1 VRVFFCRG
9 KIKDM
14 PKDQSDVWW
23 LEKRTELLEIAK
35 HNLNAYV
42 YNLDSVRAA
51 AGKILSLSSVD
62 RVLYAMKANFNTD
75 VLCTLEHSTIDFD
88 CVSPGEVQHL
98 IDVLPKLDKSRIL
111 FTPNFAPREEYE
123 WGIAQGI
130 QVTLDNLYPLQAW
143 PDLFDGQRLFVRVDP
158 GEGQGHHEKVRTAGV
173 QSKFG
178 VSRSEIDEL
187 VRLTENANATIV
199 GIHAHSGSGIL
210 DTDNWRTIAD
220 ELVKVAR
227 RFPAVTVLDLG
238 GGIGVP
244 EKRGDAVFDLD
255 ALNERLLEFRGM
267 NPKYEIWLEPGRYL
281 VAEAGV
287 LLTHLTQVKI
297 KGELQYVGVSTGLNS
312 LIRPAL
318 YDAYHEIVN
327 LTRIDDEASESVSV
341 VGPICETGDRFGS
354 DRLLP
359 PSQENDV
366 ILIANVG
373 AYGQVM
379 SSRYN
384 LRDTPPEVII

>member
-1 VRVFFCRG
+1 
-9 KIKDM
+9 M

>member
-1 VRVFFCRG
+1 
-9 KIKDM
+9 
-14 PKDQSDVWW
+14 VWW
-23 LEKRTELLEIAK
+23 IDKRNELLDIAK

-42 YNLDSVRAA
+42 YDLSVVRDAA
-51 AGKILSLSSVD
+51 KKLHSLPSVD
-62 RVLYAMKANFNTD
+62 RVLYAMKANFNAD
-75 VLCTLEHSTIDFD
+75 VLRTLADSSVDFD
-88 CVSPGEVQHL
+88 CVSPGEVQRL
-98 IDVLPKLDKSRIL
+98 TDLLPALDKTRIL
-111 FTPNFAPREEYE
+111 FTPNFAPRAEYE
-123 WGIAQGI
+123 WGIQEGI

-143 PDLFDGQRLFVRVDP
+143 PEIFAGQRLFIRVDP
-158 GEGQGHHEKVRTAGV
+158 GEGQGHHEKVKTAGE

-187 VRLTENANATIV
+187 VRLSEKANATIV

-210 DTDNWRTIAD
+210 DPGNWLTVAD
-220 ELVKVAR
+220 ELVKVAQ

-244 EKRGDAVFDLD
+244 EKRGDADFDLN
-255 ALNERLLEFRGM
+255 ALNERLMEFRRQ
-267 NPKYEIWLEPGRYL
+267 NPKYELWLEPGRFL
-281 VAEAGV
+281 VAQAGV
-287 LLTHLTQVKI
+287 LLAHLTQVKN
-297 KGELQYVGVSTGLNS
+297 KGEMHYVGVSTGLNA

-327 LTRIDDEASESVSV
+327 LTRLDDEAHESVTV

-359 PSQENDV
+359 SSRENDV
-366 ILIANVG
+366 ILIANAG

-384 LRDTPPEVII
+384 LRETPPEITL

>member
-1 VRVFFCRG
+1 
-9 KIKDM
+9 M
-14 PKDQSDVWW
+14 
-23 LEKRTELLEIAK
+23 
-35 HNLNAYV
+35 
-42 YNLDSVRAA
+42 
-51 AGKILSLSSVD
+51 
-62 RVLYAMKANFNTD
+62 
-75 VLCTLEHSTIDFD
+75 
-88 CVSPGEVQHL
+88 
-98 IDVLPKLDKSRIL
+98 
-111 FTPNFAPREEYE
+111 
-123 WGIAQGI
+123 
-130 QVTLDNLYPLQAW
+130 
-143 PDLFDGQRLFVRVDP
+143 
-158 GEGQGHHEKVRTAGV
+158 

-187 VRLTENANATIV
+187 VRLTEKANATVV

-210 DTDNWRTIAD
+210 DPGNWHTIAD
-220 ELVKVAR
+220 ELVKVAQ

-244 EKRGDAVFDLD
+244 EKRGDPVFDLG
-255 ALNERLLEFRGM
+255 ALNERLLKFRSRHP
-267 NPKYEIWLEPGRYL
+267 NYDIWLEPGRFL
-281 VAEAGV
+281 VAESGV
-287 LLTHLTQVKI
+287 LLTHQTQVKT

-327 LTRIDDEASESVSV
+327 LTRIDDEASESVTV
-341 VGPICETGDRFGS
+341 VGPICETGDTFGT

-384 LRDTPPEVII
+384 LRDTPSEIII

>member
-1 VRVFFCRG
+1 
-9 KIKDM
+9 M

-88 CVSPGEVQHL
+88 CVSQGEVQHL

-143 PDLFDGQRLFVRVDP
+143 PEIFDGQRLFVRVDP

-187 VRLTENANATIV
+187 VQLTEKANATIV

-210 DTDNWRTIAD
+210 DPGNWKTIAD

>member
-1 VRVFFCRG
+1 MRVFFWQG
-9 KIKDM
+9 KATAMRKENG
-14 PKDQSDVWW
+14 DVWW
-23 LEKRTELLEIAK
+23 LRKRDELLEIAT

-42 YNLDSVRAA
+42 YDLETVSGNAA
-51 AGKILSLSSVD
+51 SILSLSAID
-62 RVLYAMKANFNTD
+62 RALYAMKANFNAD
-75 VLCTLEHSTIDFD
+75 VLRTLANSGIDFD
-88 CVSPGEVQHL
+88 CVSPGEVQRL
-98 IDVLPKLDKSRIL
+98 NEVLPDLDKSRIL
-111 FTPNFAPREEYE
+111 FTPNFAPRDEYE
-123 WGIAQGI
+123 WGIGQGI

-143 PDLFDGQRLFVRVDP
+143 PELFDGQRLFIRVDP
-158 GEGQGHHEKVRTAGV
+158 GEGQGHHEKVKTAGV

-187 VRLTENANATIV
+187 VSLAEKANATVV

-210 DTDNWRTIAD
+210 DPENWRTVAD
-220 ELVKVAR
+220 ELVKVAQ
-227 RFPAVTVLDLG
+227 RFPEVTVLDLG

-244 EKRGDAVFDLD
+244 EKRGDAAFDLG
-255 ALNERLLEFRGM
+255 ALNDRLNEFRSLY
-267 NPKYEIWLEPGRYL
+267 PKYQLWLEPGRFL

-287 LLTHLTQVKI
+287 LLTHLTQVKR
-297 KGELQYVGVSTGLNS
+297 KGDMHYVGVSTGLNS

-327 LTRIDDEASESVSV
+327 LTRISDDASESVTV

-354 DRLLP
+354 DRSLP

-366 ILIANVG
+366 MLIANSG

-379 SSRYN
+379 SSHYN
-384 LRDTPPEVII
+384 LRDVPPEISI

>member
-1 VRVFFCRG
+1 MRVFFCRG

>member
-1 VRVFFCRG
+1 MHNE
-9 KIKDM
+9 K
-14 PKDQSDVWW
+14 SSAWW
-23 LEKRTELLEIAK
+23 IRKRAELLDIAK

-42 YNLDSVRAA
+42 YDLGAIRAA
-51 AGKILSLSSVD
+51 AENVLSLSSVD

-88 CVSPGEVQHL
+88 CVSQGEVQHL

-143 PDLFDGQRLFVRVDP
+143 PEIFDGQRLFIRVDP

-187 VRLTENANATIV
+187 VQLTDKANATIV

-210 DTDNWRTIAD
+210 DPGNWKTIAD

>member
-1 VRVFFCRG
+1 
-9 KIKDM
+9 M

-143 PDLFDGQRLFVRVDP
+143 PEIFDGQRLFVRVDP

-187 VRLTENANATIV
+187 VQLTEKANATIV

-210 DTDNWRTIAD
+210 DPGNWKTIAD